1 MNTANDLF
9 SEDAENLP
17 ALIDGLD
24 VYDQFDE
31 LRDTFERP
39 LAVYLSATEASAALQ
54 TINSYYLEQHRHD
67 PDVEGMILTSG
78 LETEGKREVAF
89 TFSYTGDA
97 LGSISFPVRCVRG
110 PDRAYYLFGDEEFME
125 VLSSAEP
132 RLS

>member
-1 MNTANDLF
+1 MNTANDHF
-9 SEDAENLP
+9 SGDADRLP
-17 ALIDGLD
+17 ALIEALE
-24 VYDQFDE
+24 VYGQFDD
-31 LRDTFERP
+31 LLDTYDRP

-54 TINSYYLEQHRHD
+54 TINSHCLEQHRYD

-78 LETEGKREVAF
+78 LEIEGKREVAL

-97 LGSISFPVRCVRG
+97 PGSISFPVHCVRG
-110 PDRAYYLFGDEEFME
+110 PDRAYYLFGDEEFTE